1 MKYTSHFRRAL
12 VPLLAGCAT
21 PAVIDT
27 ASLPAKPAAFREAST
42 TTAPALQGTWW
53 CVFAAPVLSQL
64 VGLKP
69 PTQNP
74 AALDIAINPG
84 AT

>member
-27 ASLPAKPAAFREAST
+27 ASLPAKPAAVREAST
-42 TTAPALQGTWW
+42 TTAPALQGPWW
-53 CVFAAPVLSQL
+53 GVFAAPVLSQL
-64 VGLKP
+64 VEKLV
-69 PTQNP
+69 
-74 AALDIAINPG
+74 AATTSACAPSTPNVH
-84 AT
+84 